1 MQELISDTLDLEV
14 QILFIGS
21 ETKTKENIDKLY
33 EKLSSTYGIDIE
45 PENIDTSNID
55 QKNFIV
61 KFAKDL
67 NLHVL
72 DLLSKKFSTYLK
84 NAEFLKF
91 IKSVML
97 QISDENWREHLNS
110 LDHLR
115 QGIHLRGYA
124 QKNPKQE
131 FKREAFELFENLIDT
146 IKLSITEF
154 FFKVEIKENKINSL
168 SEENFTRDDFQTSS
182 NQLDQT
188 NKKTTFIRDS
198 KKIGRNEQCYCGS
211 GKKYKHCHGQI

>member
-1 MQELISDTLDLEV
+1 
-14 QILFIGS
+14 
-21 ETKTKENIDKLY
+21 
-33 EKLSSTYGIDIE
+33 
-45 PENIDTSNID
+45 
-55 QKNFIV
+55 
-61 KFAKDL
+61 
-67 NLHVL
+67 
-72 DLLSKKFSTYLK
+72 
-84 NAEFLKF
+84 
-91 IKSVML
+91 ML
-97 QISDENWREHLNS
+97 QISDENWREHLNA

-188 NKKTTFIRDS
+188 NKKTTFIRDN

-211 GKKYKHCHGQI
+211 GKKYKHCHGKI

>member
-1 MQELISDTLDLEV
+1 
-14 QILFIGS
+14 
-21 ETKTKENIDKLY
+21 
-33 EKLSSTYGIDIE
+33 
-45 PENIDTSNID
+45 
-55 QKNFIV
+55 
-61 KFAKDL
+61 
-67 NLHVL
+67 
-72 DLLSKKFSTYLK
+72 
-84 NAEFLKF
+84 
-91 IKSVML
+91 ML

-154 FFKVEIKENKINSL
+154 FFKVEIKENKIDSL

-182 NQLDQT
+182 NQSNQT
-188 NKKTTFIRDS
+188 NKKSTFIRNN
-198 KKIGRNEQCYCGS
+198 KKIGRNEQCHCGS
-211 GKKYKHCHGQI
+211 GKNINIVMEKYNSSMSADFKKIESVKLATTCAMLKKKTDDLLLITFPKNSTVSAVLQKTNLLLLQF